1 MIGRATRFVTL
12 MCAILFLLSV
22 SGVYAVWRYFE
33 SPQDADQDL
42 SISMNKFVYD
52 DHEMPEDEV
61 SLLTRICDLL
71 NNEHTND
78 IIEASGETP
87 MEYLLNT
94 LDSDWDA
101 DGVAAGSFVGS
112 MDPTAESQDRI
123 RTMFGDVIDF
133 DDPSHVSFILKSEDL
148 VGSVENEIALYSTSD
163 PLTWNA
169 GNWMH
174 TVVGVYLSVF
184 VPVVDEN
191 GVTVG
196 YDMLC
201 DSVHGYCLEV
211 QYMEN
216 DYTPSFSTDHWRDEL
231 FYWHESYADPMPITG
246 EDRYKYECYH
256 PADGNYAYPG
266 RTQTWLGWIIV
277 QTNQWETGPFTGKRA
292 WQCLEEILASK
303 S

>member
-1 MIGRATRFVTL
+1 MVRHSWIISLCCTLIAALTVGGVSATWK
-12 MCAILFLLSV
+12 
-22 SGVYAVWRYFE
+22 YATA
-33 SPQDADQDL
+33 SPLAATADIPLEMDT
-42 SISMNKFVYD
+42 FVYIQ
-52 DHEMPEDEV
+52 EMPEAEV
-61 SLLTRICDLL
+61 TLLTRISDLL
-71 NNEHTND
+71 NNVYHSDVIPE
-78 IIEASGETP
+78 GQGRQ
-87 MEYLLNT
+87 YLLTT
-94 LDSDWDA
+94 LDKDFDTGHNPA
-101 DGVAAGSFVGS
+101 LGSFVGS

-277 QTNQWETGPFTGKRA
+277 QTNQWEITDFTGKRA
-292 WQCLEEILASK
+292 WQKLAEILEAQQ
-303 S
+303 